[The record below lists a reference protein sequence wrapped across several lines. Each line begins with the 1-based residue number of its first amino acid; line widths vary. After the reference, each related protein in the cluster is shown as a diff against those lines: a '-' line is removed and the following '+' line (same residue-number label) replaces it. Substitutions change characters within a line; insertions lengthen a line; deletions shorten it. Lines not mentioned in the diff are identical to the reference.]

1 MQPWSKTM
9 APVDL
14 DKIRAHMAFIRG
26 RVKALEGIAA
36 GGRERF
42 AEDEILQAAAVRYLH
57 TAIEAMIDIANHIV
71 ARQGI
76 GLPTSYREAIDLLV
90 NEGVLPE
97 GKREAFGRMVSFR
110 NRAVHLYDSIE
121 EEEVFKILSGH
132 LEDFGIFVSAVAAR
146 FFEE

>member
-1 MQPWSKTM
+1 M

-14 DKIRAHMAFIRG
+14 DKIRSHIAFIRG

-36 GGRERF
+36 GGHARF

-71 ARQGI
+71 ARQGL
-76 GLPTSYREAIDLLV
+76 GLPSTYREALDLLV
-90 NEGVLPE
+90 DEGILP
-97 GKREAFGRMVSFR
+97 GGQREAFGRMVGFR
-110 NRAVHLYDSIE
+110 NRAVHLYDTIE
-121 EEEVFKILSGH
+121 EEEVFSILSGH
-132 LEDFGIFVSAVAAR
+132 LEDFGIFVTAVASR